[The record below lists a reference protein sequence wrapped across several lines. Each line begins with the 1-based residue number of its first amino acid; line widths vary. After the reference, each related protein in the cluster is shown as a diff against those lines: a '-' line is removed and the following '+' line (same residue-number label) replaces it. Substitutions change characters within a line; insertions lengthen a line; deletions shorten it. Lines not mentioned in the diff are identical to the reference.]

1 MRLWDWARRVYAQ
14 PGVATALL
22 DLQDNHGQSVGLLLW
37 AAWAGQVRPGQ
48 LDEAIAFARVWEVEV
63 LRPLRQVRQSLKA
76 QIASLDDAERLT
88 LRQSSLDLELVAEKV
103 LLDGLERIGPARF
116 DGHSAL
122 AMRAA
127 GRSWSA
133 PSPDALISRLASQID
148 FTSAKPLP
156 MIVDARSGSQI

>member
-22 DLQDNHGQSVGLLLW
+22 DLQDNHGQSGGLLLW

-48 LDEAIAFARVWEVEV
+48 LEAAVAFARVWDAEV
-63 LRPLRQVRQSLKA
+63 LRPLRQVRQTLKPP
-76 QIASLDDAERLT
+76 ISGLDDSGRLK
-88 LRQSSLDLELVAEKV
+88 LRHATLDLELAAEEV
-103 LLDGLERIGPARF
+103 LMDGLERIGPARF